1 MIILN
6 AGVPR
11 SGTVLVNA
19 IVRQLCCQNG
29 VATLQANP
37 HGRELPALIR
47 RLRRTGIDRHKAVLV
62 HTHSWDAETSRLMVD
77 QPNVTAFLNFRD
89 PRDVSVSLIRLHETT
104 FDTTLK
110 AVEGY
115 FAVLEA
121 MALDLDPMVV
131 PYELL
136 VDAKPAHIFQIARR
150 LGFWPTLQQVAAVD
164 EATSLDH
171 HRKVM
176 EDVQAGNMDGL
187 NRHRVLVEDVRTLI
201 NDHHI
206 QSGASG
212 RWRGELTEDQ
222 QKTINERFAP
232 LLQRYGYDA

>member
-11 SGTVLVNA
+11 AGTVLVNA
-19 IVRQLCCQNG
+19 IVRQLCGQNG

-77 QPNVTAFLNFRD
+77 QPNVTAFLNFRA

-136 VDAKPAHIFQIARR
+136 VDA
-150 LGFWPTLQQVAAVD
+150 
-164 EATSLDH
+164 
-171 HRKVM
+171 
-176 EDVQAGNMDGL
+176 
-187 NRHRVLVEDVRTLI
+187 
-201 NDHHI
+201 
-206 QSGASG
+206 
-212 RWRGELTEDQ
+212 
-222 QKTINERFAP
+222 
-232 LLQRYGYDA
+232 